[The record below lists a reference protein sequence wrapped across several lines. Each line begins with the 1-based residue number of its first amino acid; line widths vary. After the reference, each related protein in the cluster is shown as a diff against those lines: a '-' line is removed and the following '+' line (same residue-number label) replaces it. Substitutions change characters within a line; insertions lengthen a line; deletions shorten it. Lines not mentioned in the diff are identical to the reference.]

1 MSSLRD
7 LAREF
12 CSCVEKGKKGENEL
26 ERFRVASFEKSG
38 VESVPSDRFA
48 FPSPD
53 KSVASEARTFTHVL
67 FDAARVMFKELQ
79 RRKDG
84 LYFKRMHILLKTQL
98 TPWVV
103 TLGKSA
109 DNKKRVKTRWQFMY
123 RLLWQ
128 GITFVLKNNTMKDIE
143 ILMDAIAGHLRIIC
157 VWGKE
162 WTRRRFDDS
171 VRRSRGAA
179 LFRKEIRSL
188 VQQYGNAWNGAYERE
203 SSRHLQLQ
211 RKIQTISSRRNGSI
225 GFCSP
230 CRVSIKRTKSRARRC

>member
-12 CSCVEKGKKGENEL
+12 CSCVEKGKTGENEL

-38 VESVPSDRFA
+38 IEKVPSDKFS

-103 TLGKSA
+103 TLGKSP

-123 RLLWQ
+123 VV
-128 GITFVLKNNTMKDIE
+128 IS
-143 ILMDAIAGHLRIIC
+143 IIS
-157 VWGKE
+157 
-162 WTRRRFDDS
+162 FS
-171 VRRSRGAA
+171 M
-179 LFRKEIRSL
+179 
-188 VQQYGNAWNGAYERE
+188 
-203 SSRHLQLQ
+203 SSP
-211 RKIQTISSRRNGSI
+211 K
-225 GFCSP
+225 
-230 CRVSIKRTKSRARRC
+230 

>member
-1 MSSLRD
+1 MRSQEL
-7 LAREF
+7 
-12 CSCVEKGKKGENEL
+12 KK
-26 ERFRVASFEKSG
+26 FRVINS
-38 VESVPSDRFA
+38 RFH
-48 FPSPD
+48 SPD

-128 GITFVLKNNTMKDIE
+128 GITFVLKNNTMKDVRNSY
-143 ILMDAIAGHLRIIC
+143 GCNCVGIC
-157 VWGKE
+157 VSYAYGE
-162 WTRRRFDDS
+162 RNERDVDS
-171 VRRSRGAA
+171 TIPFGVRRCCVVSQRDPK
-179 LFRKEIRSL
+179 LQTTIWKCLKRCLRE
-188 VQQYGNAWNGAYERE
+188 E
-203 SSRHLQLQ
+203 SSRHLQME

-225 GFCSP
+225 GFCS
-230 CRVSIKRTKSRARRC
+230 CVVSQ